1 MKKEQVLLV
10 WELNPESV
18 ALYLF
23 DAGSHEAQLARESN
37 GLMIHGDIIPDE
49 HPIWE
54 LNERLLGTIEPTQTK
69 DMQYELN
76 IVAVFKAGFFL

>member
-23 DAGSHEAQLARESN
+23 DEGSHEAQLARESN

-49 HPIWE
+49 HPIGE
-54 LNERLLGTIEPTQTK
+54 LNELLNTIEPAELD
-69 DMQYELN
+69 DMQYSLN
-76 IVAVFKAGFFL
+76 IVAVLHAGFFL